1 MTYVSTHTGHMIW
14 PIWPLKNTNR
24 VIKSTTTGS
33 MGKGDPELQAL
44 VTDFVA
50 KLCLKVSWVNDEV
63 EDFLNKQK
71 KTSGIFVILW
81 SVFFFKCLLFFPFFR
96 PSTMETR
103 TEISYGIHEEARDE
117 LLLQLLKPH
126 PFWSFQASSAALQA
140 PLLAEELPLGLA
152 LAQPKRTA
160 QALRWRLEL
169 AL

>member
-1 MTYVSTHTGHMIW
+1 MMRSRISLAKKKYKW
-14 PIWPLKNTNR
+14 
-24 VIKSTTTGS
+24 
-33 MGKGDPELQAL
+33 DFC
-44 VTDFVA
+44 DFVIS
-50 KLCLKVSWVNDEV
+50 L
-63 EDFLNKQK
+63 
-71 KTSGIFVILW
+71 
-81 SVFFFKCLLFFPFFR
+81 FFECLLFFPFFR

-103 TEISYGIHEEARDE
+103 PEIPCGAHEEARDE

-140 PLLAEELPLGLA
+140 PLLAEQLPLGLA